1 MSPSPRSVALI
12 PYYGPG
18 AHAHYEAVRHA
29 RLTVASLEGFA
40 SVDAARA
47 LLLEMGL
54 TKTTAEVFVFIDS
67 DIAFD
72 HAGYDALVAAAHE
85 HEAIVGGAYLTR
97 LGLDGRQRLAS
108 APAFRAGKACHF
120 FDHGVLYPASTLG
133 MGFTAIPR
141 SVIEK
146 IAAFHQIPKC
156 GFRVGDVA
164 TTAYPLFQPMIHEGQ
179 YRLEDE
185 SFCLRAALAGVPLF
199 VDTRPKLVHYGE
211 HGHLVCDLRLR
222 SEHDPDFFIEAPRS
236 PIQRLPS
243 ESPKS

>member
-1 MSPSPRSVALI
+1 MSPTPASVALI

-18 AHAHYEAVRHA
+18 AHAHYEAVRRA

-40 SVDAARA
+40 SVDAARS
-47 LLLEMGL
+47 LLLEIGL
-54 TKTTAEVFVFIDS
+54 SRTTAEVFVFIDS
-67 DIAFD
+67 DVAFD
-72 HAGYDALVAAAHE
+72 RAGYDALVASAHE
-85 HEAIVGGAYLTR
+85 HQAIVGGAYLTR

-108 APAFRAGKACHF
+108 APALRPGIVCQF
-120 FDHGVLYPASTLG
+120 FEHGARYPAVTLG

-141 SVIEK
+141 AVIEK
-146 IAAFHQIPKC
+146 MVAFHQMPRC

-185 SFCLRAALAGVPLF
+185 SFCLRASLAGIPIF

-222 SEHDPDFFIEAPRS
+222 SEHDPNFTLEAPRS
-236 PIQRLPS
+236 PIARL
-243 ESPKS
+243 ESKGTES